1 MDDINR
7 IFSSDF
13 SFDLTSPINHKL
25 TQKTTGKV
33 WQTKEKRKMKHFL
46 PWLLMVPHQITR
58 RFYLLSIGLLTA
70 RRFFFSIYCFFCWF
84 VALLWSHDKVIS
96 SIPIILLNWF
106 CSFCLNS
113 LFILLS
119 IVFKHKTFLFWTF
132 KAKRQFWFD
141 SPIFRLLIYL
151 SFFTSLWILKNDA
164 KMHLKLWIIHI
175 NIQYA
180 LNGHCHLHTTLTSR
194 QIKKFRCEKQRE
206 KVVSFSLYLERK
218 KNYY

>member
-1 MDDINR
+1 MANERKKKNETFPTLTFDGSAPNNSTLLFAFNR
-7 IFSSDF
+7 SANCSAI
-13 SFDLTSPINHKL
+13 
-25 TQKTTGKV
+25 
-33 WQTKEKRKMKHFL
+33 
-46 PWLLMVPHQITR
+46 
-58 RFYLLSIGLLTA
+58 
-70 RRFFFSIYCFFCWF
+70 FFSIYCCFCWF

-194 QIKKFRCEKQRE
+194 QINKFRCEKQRE

-218 KNYY
+218 KKTITKLINKQSTITVNKLA